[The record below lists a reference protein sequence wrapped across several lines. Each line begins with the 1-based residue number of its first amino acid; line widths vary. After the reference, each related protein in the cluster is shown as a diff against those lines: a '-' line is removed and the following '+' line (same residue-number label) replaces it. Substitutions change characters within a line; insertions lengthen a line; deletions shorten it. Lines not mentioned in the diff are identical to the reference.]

1 MPQLDWSKLPASLRY
16 LQEPAEKYGAIE
28 FDGLIL
34 EFLDKASQE
43 QLNELRSLANRIRL
57 NGDVDTTNRWIDA
70 YPISE
75 HEESARVYFFM
86 LLLDLAGFD
95 FGSSCVSVTCP

>member
-1 MPQLDWSKLPASLRY
+1 MTQLDWSKLPESLRY

-28 FDGLIL
+28 FEGLIL

-43 QLNELRSLANRIRL
+43 EMNELRSLADRIRL
-57 NGDVDTTNRWIDA
+57 NGDVDTIDQWIDA
-70 YPISE
+70 YPFPE

-86 LLLDLAGFD
+86 LLLDLAGLD
-95 FGSSCVSVTCP
+95 FGS